1 MKMFAVWLL
10 LCGNRLRSLDALYVR
25 RQSSQRGADG
35 PSSGIQWAVVSV
47 VKLAFFMLS
56 RSC

>member
-10 LCGNRLRSLDALYVR
+10 LCGNRLRSLDALHVR
-25 RQSSQRGADG
+25 RQISQRGAASPG
-35 PSSGIQWAVVSV
+35 SGIQRAVVSV

-56 RSC
+56 RGC